1 MQGIDYRLSQI
12 AFANNW
18 REAVRRFVRMDRA
31 GVVQLGGG
39 ATWNPAAKVLFL
51 PDTTE
56 PPTPVDGVY
65 VWSQAGELKAKDT
78 GGTVT
83 PVT

>member
-1 MQGIDYRLSQI
+1 MEGIDHRLSQN

-18 REAVRRFVRMDRA
+18 REATRRFIVKDRT

-39 ATWNPAAKVLFL
+39 ATWNPTTGVLFL

-56 PPTPVDGVY
+56 PATPTGGTY
-65 VWSQAGELKAKDT
+65 VWSQAGELKAKDAA
-78 GGTVT
+78 GNVATVT
-83 PVT
+83 